1 MDYPLNS
8 ICYRVSVTKYLLKI
22 SVSHWKKLLVHYTK
36 SGRNSGKEIESEGKI
51 GSVYGSTNGG
61 VGEKLS
67 DGDIK
72 QRQA

>member
-1 MDYPLNS
+1 M
-8 ICYRVSVTKYLLKI
+8 
-22 SVSHWKKLLVHYTK
+22 LVHYTK

-51 GSVYGSTNGG
+51 GSVYGSTSGG